1 MADDRKLLLDRL
13 EAKYQQA
20 ATGDLLSLLE
30 ADESFGASQL
40 KEAFFKLA
48 RQFHPD
54 VMSRLEL
61 DPRDIEKGRFVF
73 RKLSEAYN
81 TLTDDGRRAAYISK
95 LKRAA
100 PSEPTASRTPDEEAE
115 ILYHKAHIL
124 LRRGAHSEA
133 VEFLKRALQL
143 RKDEPR
149 YLLDLGWTIFQ
160 DASRPMG
167 ERLEEA
173 KMYFTKVLDGSAQ
186 NATAYYYMAL
196 YHKARNHAEDA
207 YSALKDALAVDPSF
221 TPARRELR
229 LLALRIKKQREA
241 DKNPL
246 NRLVNI
252 FKNMKLK

>member
-13 EAKYQQA
+13 EQKYQQA
-20 ATGDLLSLLE
+20 STGDLLQLLE
-30 ADESFGASQL
+30 ADETFNASQL

-54 VMSRLEL
+54 VLSRIEM
-61 DPRDIEKGRFVF
+61 DARDIEKGRFVF

-81 TLTDDGRRAAYISK
+81 TLTDDARRASYIAK

-100 PSEPTASRTPDEEAE
+100 PSEPTAARSPDEEAE

-133 VEFLKRALQL
+133 VEFLKRALAM

-149 YLLDLGWTIFQ
+149 YLLDLGWTVFQ
-160 DASRPMG
+160 DASRPLG
-167 ERLEEA
+167 ERMEEA
-173 KMYFTKVLDGSAQ
+173 KTYFLRVLDASAQ

-196 YHKARNHAEDA
+196 YHKARNQVEDA
-207 YSALKDALAVDPSF
+207 YGALKDALSVDPSF